1 MNDAAI
7 APPTGRVWKFWGSL
21 LWGVAIFVAMSVAQI
36 ATAIVI
42 LKWRSPAFTFSD
54 LTGLSSDGVAVALT
68 VIATA
73 PAALAVVWLA
83 IRLARANFAE
93 YLALRPFVSGDLL
106 LGLGFLVICA
116 LGVDLIAR
124 LAGHVVVPAFVFDTL
139 KSASAAH
146 ALPLFLAAVAL
157 IAPLSEELTVRGF
170 LYRGF
175 AASRLGP
182 AGAILLT
189 SALWASIHVQ
199 YDWFFIGEVFALGVI
214 LGWMRY
220 RSGSTWLTVILHGA
234 YNLIAV
240 AQGMLLS

>member
-7 APPTGRVWKFWGSL
+7 APPAGRVWKFWGSL
-21 LWGVAIFVAMSVAQI
+21 LWGVAIFVAMSAAQI
-36 ATAIVI
+36 ATAIAI
-42 LKWRSPAFTFSD
+42 LKLRSPAFSFSD
-54 LTGLSSDGVAVALT
+54 LAGLSSDGVAVALT

-93 YLALRPFVSGDLL
+93 YLALQPFVSGDLL

-124 LAGHVVVPAFVFDTL
+124 LAGHVIVPAFVFDTL
-139 KSASAAH
+139 RSASAAH
-146 ALPLFLAAVAL
+146 ALPLFLAAVGL
-157 IAPLSEELTVRGF
+157 VAPLSEELTVRGF
-170 LYRGF
+170 LYCGF
-175 AASRLGP
+175 ATSRLGP

>member
-7 APPTGRVWKFWGSL
+7 AAPAGRVWKFWGSL

-54 LTGLSSDGVAVALT
+54 LAGLSSDGVAVALT

-83 IRLARANFAE
+83 VCLTRGNFAD
-93 YLALRPFVSGDLL
+93 YLALRPFAPGDLL

-124 LAGHVVVPAFVFDTL
+124 LAGHVIVPRFVFDTL
-139 KSASAAH
+139 RSASAAH
-146 ALPLFLAAVAL
+146 ALPLFLAAVGL
-157 IAPLSEELTVRGF
+157 VAPLSEELTVRGF

-175 AASRLGP
+175 ATARLGP

-220 RSGSTWLTVILHGA
+220 RSGSTWLTAILHGA